1 MTLSEYDKLC
11 QENLKIEIDSAK
23 QNTTYNNVV
32 IDIQVLVNNW
42 LNNYSIMCKR
52 TPHCVS
58 VEYINDMLND
68 LVKQLEYYFE

>member
-1 MTLSEYDKLC
+1 MTLSEYELEKVCDKLC
-11 QENLKIEIDSAK
+11 QENLKIE
-23 QNTTYNNVV
+23 

-42 LNNYSIMCKR
+42 LNNYSIMCER

-68 LVKQLEYYFE
+68 KVNQLEYYFE

>member
-1 MTLSEYDKLC
+1 MSR
-11 QENLKIEIDSAK
+11 NLKIE
-23 QNTTYNNVV
+23 

-42 LNNYSIMCKR
+42 LNNYSIMCER

-68 LVKQLEYYFE
+68 KVNQLEYYFE

>member
-1 MTLSEYDKLC
+1 MTLSEYELEKVCDKLC
-11 QENLKIEIDSAK
+11 QENLKIE
-23 QNTTYNNVV
+23 

-68 LVKQLEYYFE
+68 LVNQLEYYFE

>member
-1 MTLSEYDKLC
+1 MTLSEYELEKVYDKLC
-11 QENLKIEIDSAK
+11 QENLKIE
-23 QNTTYNNVV
+23 

-68 LVKQLEYYFE
+68 LVNQLEYYLD